1 MLLVINLLNGL
12 INFEPFDKF
21 VNGSLI
27 LINGGNKMTR
37 REEVNNCI
45 DKSIELLDNELNY
58 YGNCEI
64 SKERIIALEKQ
75 LKETIDNLCNF
86 HI

>member
-1 MLLVINLLNGL
+1 MEVI
-12 INFEPFDKF
+12 I
-21 VNGSLI
+21 
-27 LINGGNKMTR
+27 MTR

-86 HI
+86 YI

>member
-1 MLLVINLLNGL
+1 MLVINLLDIL
-12 INFEPFDKF
+12 INFKVSDKF

-86 HI
+86 YI